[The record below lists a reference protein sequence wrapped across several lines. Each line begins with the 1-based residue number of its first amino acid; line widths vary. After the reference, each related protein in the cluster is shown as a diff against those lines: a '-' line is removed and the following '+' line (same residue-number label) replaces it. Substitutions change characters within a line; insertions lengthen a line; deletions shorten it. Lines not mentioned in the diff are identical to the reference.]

1 MSEDLLPIGRFAR
14 LCRLSVKRLRHYDD
28 LGLLAPARVDPA
40 SGYRYY
46 RPDQAR
52 DALAIGLLRTLDVP
66 LPMIARTL
74 AEDDPTG
81 PLTEVRDR
89 QAAELARRRRAL
101 DVLERLLT
109 EGLPAPPV
117 TVVDEPARTVAIAR
131 DTASLDE
138 IGPAMGRCV
147 ARLLDVPSTEPM
159 IGLFPL
165 DPTEEFPVALAAVL
179 PDAPDAADGPDGPDV
194 PPGTRREVLPGGPF
208 ATAVHVGPFDQV
220 GLVVHGLLA
229 WCADHGHTPGGTTRE
244 TYLADPERTPPEDLV
259 TRVQI
264 PLEDER

>member
-28 LGLLAPARVDPA
+28 LGLLSPAHVDPA

-46 RPDQAR
+46 RPEQAR

-74 AEDDPTG
+74 ALDDPTG

-89 QAAELARRRRAL
+89 QAAELERRRRAL
-101 DVLERLLT
+101 DVLERLLV
-109 EGLPAPPV
+109 EGLPAPEV
-117 TVVDEPARTVAIAR
+117 TVVDEPARTVALAR
-131 DTASLDE
+131 DTAALDD
-138 IGPAMGRCV
+138 IAPAMGRCA
-147 ARLLDVPSTEPM
+147 ARLLDVATTEPM
-159 IGLFPL
+159 VGLFPL
-165 DPTEEFPVALAAVL
+165 DPAEEIPVALAAVL
-179 PDAPDAADGPDGPDV
+179 PDGADA
-194 PPGTRREVLPGGPF
+194 PPGTRRDVLVGGPF
-208 ATAVHVGPFDQV
+208 ATALHVGPFDQV

-229 WCADHGHTPGGTTRE
+229 WCADHGHTPGTTTRE
-244 TYLADPERTPPEDLV
+244 TYLTDPERTPPEALV

-264 PLEDER
+264 RLEDER

>member
-1 MSEDLLPIGRFAR
+1 MSGDLLPIGRFAR
-14 LCRLSVKRLRHYDD
+14 LCRLSVKRLRHYDE
-28 LGLLAPARVDPA
+28 LGLLSPAHVDPG

-46 RPDQAR
+46 RPAQAR

-74 AEDDPTG
+74 AEDDPTA

-117 TVVDEPARTVAIAR
+117 TVVDEPARTVAVAR
-131 DTASLDE
+131 DTASIDD
-138 IGPAMGRCV
+138 IAPAMGRCV
-147 ARLLDVPSTEPM
+147 ARLASVTPAEPA

-165 DPTEEFPVALAAVL
+165 DPTEEFPVALAYVL
-179 PDAPDAADGPDGPDV
+179 PSGAEAPD
-194 PPGTRREVLPGGPF
+194 GTRREVLEGGPF
-208 ATAVHVGPFDQV
+208 ATAVHTGPFDQV

-229 WCADHGHTPGGTTRE
+229 WCADHGHTPGATTRE
-244 TYLADPERTPPEDLV
+244 TYLSDPRTTPPDALV

-264 PLEDER
+264 RLEDER

>member
-14 LCRLSVKRLRHYDD
+14 LCRLSVKRLRHYDE
-28 LGLLAPARVDPA
+28 LGLLTPAHVDPE

-46 RPDQAR
+46 RPGQAR
-52 DALAIGLLRTLDVP
+52 DALAIGLLRSLDVP

-74 AEDDPTG
+74 AEDDPAA
-81 PLTEVRDR
+81 PLAQVRDR

-101 DVLERLLT
+101 DVLERLLV

-117 TVVDEPARTVAIAR
+117 TVVDEPARTVAVAR
-131 DTASLDE
+131 DTAPFED
-138 IGPAMGRCV
+138 IGPAIGRCA
-147 ARLLDVPSTEPM
+147 ARLSGVVPAEPA

-165 DPTEEFPVALAAVL
+165 DPAEEIPVALAFVL
-179 PDAPDAADGPDGPDV
+179 PDGADAPA
-194 PPGTRREVLPGGPF
+194 GTRREVLGGGAF

-244 TYLADPERTPPEDLV
+244 TYLADPNHTPPEALV

-264 PLEDER
+264 RLEDER